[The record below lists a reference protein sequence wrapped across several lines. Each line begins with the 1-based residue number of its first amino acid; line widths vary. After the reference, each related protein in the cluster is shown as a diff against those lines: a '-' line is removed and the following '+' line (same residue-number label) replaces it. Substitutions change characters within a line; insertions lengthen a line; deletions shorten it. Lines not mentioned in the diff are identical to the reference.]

1 LGFPGCTEIAKA
13 IATATKEKQRGVR
26 ANASAPGRRRFDGVP
41 MLRRILI
48 HCGHLS
54 AAMLL
59 GAALVLPRAAQ
70 SQQVVVVV
78 NGDPVTALDIEQR
91 SKLNQLST
99 HKVPSRQEVLE
110 ELITEKLKIKE
121 GKRLGFEISNNEVD
135 TAFGNMASK
144 MRLTVDQLT
153 ELLGKSGIN
162 PATLKH
168 RIKADMT
175 WPQLVRGRYSSSLQI
190 GEKEIVTVTDNK
202 PEESIGYDYTL
213 RPILMIIPPGSPESF
228 VEARR
233 RDAESLR
240 ARFQNCEEGLA
251 FARALKDVA
260 VREPVSRS
268 SADLPLELRK
278 VLDGVEIGK
287 LTPPET
293 TKLGIEMF
301 AICGKKESSAENT
314 PGKRRAREAIV
325 AERYE
330 QLSKQYL
337 NEVRRGAMLEYK

>member
-1 LGFPGCTEIAKA
+1 VI
-13 IATATKEKQRGVR
+13 
-26 ANASAPGRRRFDGVP
+26 
-41 MLRRILI
+41 
-48 HCGHLS
+48 
-54 AAMLL
+54 
-59 GAALVLPRAAQ
+59 
-70 SQQVVVVV
+70 
-78 NGDPVTALDIEQR
+78 
-91 SKLNQLST
+91 
-99 HKVPSRQEVLE
+99 E
-110 ELITEKLKIKE
+110 ELITEKVKIRE
-121 GKRLGFEISNNEVD
+121 GKRLGFEISDKEVD

-168 RIKADMT
+168 RIKTDMT

-260 VREPVSRS
+260 VREPVNRS

-278 VLDGVEIGK
+278 VLDAVEIGK

-314 PGKRRAREAIV
+314 PGKRRARDAIV

-337 NEVRRGAMLEYK
+337 SEIRRGAMVEYK

>member
-1 LGFPGCTEIAKA
+1 
-13 IATATKEKQRGVR
+13 
-26 ANASAPGRRRFDGVP
+26 

-121 GKRLGFEISNNEVD
+121 GKRLGFEIPNNEVD
-135 TAFGNMASK
+135 SAFGNMASK

-228 VEARR
+228 VETRR

-278 VLDGVEIGK
+278 LLDGVEVGK

-314 PGKRRAREAIV
+314 PGKRRARDAIV

-337 NEVRRGAMLEYK
+337 SEVRRGAMLEYK

>member
-278 VLDGVEIGK
+278 LLDGVEIGK